1 MKKILAWLTLLWK
14 QLNNS
19 YEWLRPRAVAAT
31 KVVND
36 IKNGIFNVA
45 DVVVAITPTTADD
58 EFVRKAKAAAEKV
71 IQRMAAVEGLVTG
84 SEKLEDAIEVF
95 AKYLA
100 GKSSEAKAKFWIE
113 LAGKIVEVLA
123 DGRVTLAEAV
133 ALAQII
139 YQEFAKKK

>member
-1 MKKILAWLTLLWK
+1 MKKILMWLVMLWK

-36 IKNGIFNVA
+36 IKDGIFNVA
-45 DVVVAITPTTADD
+45 DVIVAITPTKADD
-58 EFVRKAKAAAEKV
+58 EFVAKAKKASEKV
-71 IQRMAAVEGLVTG
+71 IQRMAAVEGLIAG
-84 SEKLEDAIEVF
+84 SEKLEDAIEAF

-113 LAGKIVEVLA
+113 LAGKIVETLA

-133 ALAQII
+133 ALAQIV
-139 YQEFAKKK
+139 YQEFSKKK

>member
-58 EFVRKAKAAAEKV
+58 EFVRKAKVAAEKA
-71 IQRMAAVEGLVTG
+71 IQRMAAVEGLITG
-84 SEKLEDAIEVF
+84 HEKLEDAIEAF

-133 ALAQII
+133 ALAQIVYSEI
-139 YQEFAKKK
+139 KK

>member
-19 YEWLRPRAVAAT
+19 YEWLRPRAIAAT
-31 KVVND
+31 QIVND
-36 IKNGIFNVA
+36 IKNSIFNVA
-45 DVVVAITPTTADD
+45 DVIVAITPTKADD
-58 EFVRKAKAAAEKV
+58 EFIRKAKVAAEKV
-71 IQRMAAVEGLVTG
+71 IQRMAAVEGLITG
-84 SEKLEDAIEVF
+84 NEKLEDAIEAF

-113 LAGKIVEVLA
+113 LAGKIVETLA

-133 ALAQII
+133 ALAQIVYSEI
-139 YQEFAKKK
+139 KK

>member
-19 YEWLRPRAVAAT
+19 YEWLRPRAIAAT
-31 KVVND
+31 KIVND
-36 IKNGIFNVA
+36 IKNSIFNVA
-45 DVVVAITPTTADD
+45 DVIVAITPTKADD
-58 EFVRKAKAAAEKV
+58 EFIRKAKVAAEKV
-71 IQRMAAVEGLVTG
+71 IQRMAAVEGLITG
-84 SEKLEDAIEVF
+84 NEKLEDAIEAF

-113 LAGKIVEVLA
+113 LAGKIVETLA

-133 ALAQII
+133 ALAQIVYSEI
-139 YQEFAKKK
+139 KK

>member
-84 SEKLEDAIEVF
+84 SEKLEDAIEAF

-133 ALAQII
+133 ALAQIVYSEI
-139 YQEFAKKK
+139 KK

>member
-19 YEWLRPRAVAAT
+19 YEWLRPRAIAAT
-31 KVVND
+31 KIVND
-36 IKNGIFNVA
+36 IKNSIFNVA
-45 DVVVAITPTTADD
+45 DVVVAITPTKSDD
-58 EFVRKAKAAAEKV
+58 EFIRKAKVAAEKA
-71 IQRMAAVEGLVTG
+71 IQRMAAVEGLITG
-84 SEKLEDAIEVF
+84 HEKLEDAIEVF

-133 ALAQII
+133 ALAQIVYSEI
-139 YQEFAKKK
+139 KK